1 MKVLAFPKHSDKN
14 PYTSLLYSSVE
25 KLGVEVA
32 EFDPRM
38 GMRVKGDVLHVHWP
52 EWFLGRR
59 NPVAVMR
66 NYAIWMDALRNLR
79 SHGTMLVWTAHNL
92 HSHEKRHD
100 LLQRKFWK
108 EFVPLVDGCICLSE
122 VSRSL
127 VREAFPALKCPTAVV
142 PHGHYRDVYPNT
154 VSRAD
159 ARERLGLDPAAFVFV
174 HVGMVRE
181 YKNVPELI
189 TAFKDVQGPVELV
202 VAGEVFDEGLKYR
215 IETAAQSDK
224 RVKAR
229 LRRIPDDELQLYF
242 RAGDLSVFPYRDILN
257 SGSALMALS
266 FDCPVLVPS
275 IGSMP
280 ELREQVGE
288 AWVRD
293 YEGAFSTET
302 LTSAM
307 EWARS
312 TPRSSQAPLDNL
324 NWLNLA
330 TKTVAFY
337 SEVLGR

>member
-14 PYTSLLYSSVE
+14 PYTSLLYGSIE

-66 NYAIWMDALRNLR
+66 NYAIWMDAIRNLR
-79 SHGTMLVWTAHNL
+79 SHGTKLVWTTHNL
-92 HSHEKRHD
+92 RSHEKRHE

-127 VREAFPALKCPTAVV
+127 VREAFPALKCPSAVV

-154 VSRAD
+154 IARSA
-159 ARERLGLDPAAFVFV
+159 ARERLGLDPGSFVFV

-189 TAFKDVQGPVELV
+189 AAFKDVPGPVELV

-215 IETAAQSDK
+215 IETAAAADK
-224 RVKAR
+224 RVKLR
-229 LRRIPDDELQLYF
+229 LRRIPDEDLQLYF
-242 RAGDLSVFPYRDILN
+242 RAGDLAVFPYRDILN
-257 SGSALMALS
+257 SGSALMALT
-266 FDCPVLVPS
+266 FDSPVLVPA

-280 ELREQVGE
+280 ELRVQAGE
-288 AWVRD
+288 AWVRT
-293 YEGAFSTET
+293 YEGEFNPDA
-302 LTSAM
+302 LVAGM
-307 EWARS
+307 EWVRS
-312 TPRSSQAPLDNL
+312 TARASQAPLDDL

-337 SEVLGR
+337 SEVLAR

>member
-14 PYTSLLYSSVE
+14 PYTSLLYGSVE

-79 SHGTMLVWTAHNL
+79 SHGTKLVWTVHNL
-92 HSHEKRHD
+92 HSHEKRHE
-100 LLQRKFWK
+100 LLQRKFWR

-127 VREAFPALKCPTAVV
+127 VRDAFPALKCPSAIV

-154 VSRAD
+154 VSRGQ

-181 YKNVPELI
+181 YKNVPELVS
-189 TAFKDVQGPVELV
+189 AFKDVTGQVELV

-215 IETAAQSDK
+215 IESAAHADK
-224 RVKAR
+224 RVKLR

-242 RAGDLSVFPYRDILN
+242 KAGDLSVFPYRDILN

-266 FDCPVLVPS
+266 FDSPVLVPS

-280 ELREQVGE
+280 ELREQVGDS
-288 AWVRD
+288 WVDD
-293 YEGAFSTET
+293 YQGEFGPGT
-302 LTSAM
+302 LTDAM
-307 EWARS
+307 EWVRNS
-312 TPRSSQAPLDNL
+312 PRTTRAPLDDL